1 MFPFLFTFL
10 QASVKLYPKFTH
22 KSIKTMWEQHDVTE
36 TEISPEVYVRLAE
49 DLSYRMM
56 EISNVCKQIQSL
68 MNCCLTNV

>member
-1 MFPFLFTFL
+1 MFPFLFIFL

-56 EISNVCKQIQSL
+56 EISNVCKQTSILQ
-68 MNCCLTNV
+68 NCCV